1 MAAFVG
7 HLTSQIGVGYRA
19 GAEARSTDTGLARA
33 RLITALLNGG
43 ADDEVE
49 TQAAIAGW
57 EVPDSVTVIAV
68 ESRSDE
74 PLTAEALGPEALT
87 RPGREP
93 QPVVCATAD
102 ADDVVAAIR
111 AAVPKTR
118 IAVCWPVPRADA
130 PVAWTWANR
139 ALDLVTAKVIPA
151 RPVIDCVR
159 FRTEIWLHA
168 EPVLRRQ
175 ARAGACCSRCSGRPR
190 TPARSCPRRC
200 SCGWRRVTARRRSRP
215 SSACTRRRS
224 ATGGSG
230 STSLF
235 GESLH
240 DPDFVIQT
248 HPAAQGER
256 AAVDRRR
263 PERLPALSRAG
274 GWLMSP
280 ETVVCVLIAAL
291 PALFAYATPL
301 SLWFTRARARAAG
314 VFLDDRTAL
323 TVGPR
328 VDTVLLDRWG
338 TVTTGQAPRRQRRA
352 RRARSRA
359 QPAVVRRRAR
369 PRRRRSGQPGHRPA
383 LRARQSS
390 ARCSSTRTAASAA
403 RSTGTRSGSA
413 GRTGSAWPRATT
425 SASPS
430 GSRSMPARSATS
442 PWPTTCGPPLPTAY
456 DACWPTASSRSS
468 SPRTPSATP
477 GRLAETCG
485 IDRWYAESPLDARER
500 LVSDYRGRGRVVAV
514 ASPSGSASAD
524 LTFSASAPESPQV
537 RGIRLT
543 DLDVGRIATALGLV
557 RAAAHRTTRSRRTG
571 LVLGVLG
578 IGLAAANLLPLPAA
592 IGFLVGACAL
602 VTLVAA
608 RG

>member
-1 MAAFVG
+1 MSRAPAPTRVSLPGSAQWMISSLESEVRPVAERVSEQVRTAVPELDAPGDGRLRQLVFTAIHNAMHLFVDEALGREVSYMPVEDMFRKVGYRVGVRGRDQELIDQGMTVAVAALSNELGARAAENELSAGALNAINEAVAAFVG

-175 ARAGACCSRCSGRPR
+175 LAQELLQPLFGETENSREILSETLLVWLETRDSA
-190 TPARSCPRRC
+190 PAIAAKLGVHPQTVRYRWKRINE
-200 SCGWRRVTARRRSRP
+200 
-215 SSACTRRRS
+215 
-224 ATGGSG
+224 
-230 STSLF
+230 LF

-240 DPDFVIQT
+240 DPDFVIQLT
-248 HPAAQGER
+248 LLLKASVP
-256 AAVDRRR
+256 
-263 PERLPALSRAG
+263 LWIAG
-274 GWLMSP
+274 DQSDFQRYR
-280 ETVVCVLIAAL
+280 EQE
-291 PALFAYATPL
+291 
-301 SLWFTRARARAAG
+301 AG
-314 VFLDDRTAL
+314 
-323 TVGPR
+323 
-328 VDTVLLDRWG
+328 
-338 TVTTGQAPRRQRRA
+338 
-352 RRARSRA
+352 
-359 QPAVVRRRAR
+359 
-369 PRRRRSGQPGHRPA
+369 
-383 LRARQSS
+383 
-390 ARCSSTRTAASAA
+390 
-403 RSTGTRSGSA
+403 
-413 GRTGSAWPRATT
+413 
-425 SASPS
+425 
-430 GSRSMPARSATS
+430 
-442 PWPTTCGPPLPTAY
+442 
-456 DACWPTASSRSS
+456 
-468 SPRTPSATP
+468 
-477 GRLAETCG
+477 
-485 IDRWYAESPLDARER
+485 
-500 LVSDYRGRGRVVAV
+500 
-514 ASPSGSASAD
+514 
-524 LTFSASAPESPQV
+524 
-537 RGIRLT
+537 
-543 DLDVGRIATALGLV
+543 
-557 RAAAHRTTRSRRTG
+557 
-571 LVLGVLG
+571 
-578 IGLAAANLLPLPAA
+578 
-592 IGFLVGACAL
+592 
-602 VTLVAA
+602 
-608 RG
+608 